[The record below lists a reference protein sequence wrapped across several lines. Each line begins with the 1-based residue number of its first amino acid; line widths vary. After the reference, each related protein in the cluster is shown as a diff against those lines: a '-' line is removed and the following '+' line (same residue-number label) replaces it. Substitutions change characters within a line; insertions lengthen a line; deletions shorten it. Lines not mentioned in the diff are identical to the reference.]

1 MEVDMKKLALILSLL
16 STPAMAQSLPG
27 GWFVIAGSYPYRA
40 PEGAALNSARVR
52 SEAARCGFA
61 VRNMNSDVLL
71 GTRPGM
77 IVQAIGGYAHR
88 ADAERALIV
97 MRKCVP
103 DAYVKR
109 TVNYDEVDEL
119 D

>member
-1 MEVDMKKLALILSLL
+1 MKKLALILSLL
-16 STPAMAQSLPG
+16 STPVTAQSLPG

-40 PEGAALNSARVR
+40 PEGAALNTSRVR

-71 GTRPGM
+71 GARPGM
-77 IVQAIGGYAHR
+77 VVQAIGGYAHQ
-88 ADAERALIV
+88 ADAERAVRV
-97 MRKCVP
+97 MRKCLP
-103 DAYVKR
+103 DAYIKR
-109 TVNYDEVDEL
+109 TVNYDDVDEL

>member
-1 MEVDMKKLALILSLL
+1 VKKLALILSLL
-16 STPAMAQSLPG
+16 STPALAQSHPG

-40 PEGAALNSARVR
+40 PEGAALNTARVR
-52 SEAARCGFA
+52 AEAARCGFA

-71 GTRPGM
+71 DTRPGF
-77 IVQAIGGYAHR
+77 IVQAIGGYIHR
-88 ADAERALIV
+88 ADAERALRV
-97 MRKCVP
+97 MRRCLP
-103 DAYVKR
+103 DAYIKR